1 MNSHWTDIRRRLA
14 RLAARFL
21 FESRI
26 VRGGRPSEQA
36 RQPKGGWI
44 KRDSTQPVFVTL
56 DEETGWYESAHSL
69 MTPAYAQA
77 KSSVIDSLPSI
88 GSIEPDD
95 QQAELDSSV
104 YVMN

>member
-21 FESRI
+21 FESR
-26 VRGGRPSEQA
+26 VVGAVNPSEQA

-44 KRDSTQPVFVTL
+44 KRESTRPVFVTL
-56 DEETGWYESAHSL
+56 DEKSGWYASAHSL
-69 MTPAYAQA
+69 MTPSYAA
-77 KSSVIDSLPSI
+77 EKASVIEGLPRV
-88 GSIEPDD
+88 GAIEPDD